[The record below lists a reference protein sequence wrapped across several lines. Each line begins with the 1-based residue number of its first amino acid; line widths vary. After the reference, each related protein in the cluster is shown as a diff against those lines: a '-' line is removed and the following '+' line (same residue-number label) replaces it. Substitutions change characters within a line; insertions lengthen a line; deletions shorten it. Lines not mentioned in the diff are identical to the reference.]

1 MKNRYKKSYKLFSKH
16 MAMDLGTANTIIYM
30 KGEGIVL
37 NEPTVVAY
45 NIKKDEVI
53 AVGEEAKSFL
63 GRTPLN
69 IKAVRPLKNGVIED
83 FVMTKTMIREFIYK
97 VQKLSIFF
105 KPKMV
110 ICVPGDITQVEKKAV
125 IEAAE
130 EVGAGK
136 VFLIEEAVA
145 AAIGADLDLSLSKG
159 QMIIDI
165 GGGTTEVAV
174 FSNAYIDTRETTT
187 VAGDEFNKALMKY
200 LLHLHSFQIGENTA
214 EQCKIKAG
222 SACYIEGIEE
232 DYVLHGKDVIKNCPV
247 ELRLSSEE
255 IRVALKDPLNKVLV
269 AIKNVIK
276 KTHHTQLI
284 DIKKDGIYLTGG
296 GSLLSGFDKFIE
308 KETGIKCNY
317 TADPLTTVIRG
328 SGMALEERKKY
339 KKLFIN

>member
-1 MKNRYKKSYKLFSKH
+1 MKDKCKKSYKLFSQH

-30 KGEGIVL
+30 KGRGIVL

-45 NIKKDEVI
+45 NIKKDEVM

-83 FVMTKTMIREFIYK
+83 FIMTKTMIREFIYK
-97 VQKLSIFF
+97 VQKLSMFF

-110 ICVPGDITQVEKKAV
+110 ICVPGGVTQVEKKAV

-136 VFLIEEAVA
+136 VYLLEEPVA
-145 AAIGADLDLSLSKG
+145 AAIGAGLDLNLSKG

-174 FSNAYIDTRETTT
+174 FSNAYIDTRETTK
-187 VAGDEFNKALMKY
+187 VAGDEFNKALIKY
-200 LLHLHSFQIGENTA
+200 LLKMHSFQIGENTA

-222 SACYIEGIEE
+222 SACFIKGID

-247 ELRLSSEE
+247 ELRLSPEE
-255 IRVALKDPLNKVLV
+255 IRVALMEPLKLV
-269 AIKNVIK
+269 ISSIKKVIK
-276 KTHHTQLI
+276 KTHHGLLI
-284 DIKKDGIYLTGG
+284 DIKREGIHLAGG
-296 GSLLSGFDKFIE
+296 GSLLSGFDQHIE
-308 KETGIKCNY
+308 EETGIRCNY

-328 SGMALEERKKY
+328 SGMALEEIRKY
-339 KKLFIN
+339 KKMFIN